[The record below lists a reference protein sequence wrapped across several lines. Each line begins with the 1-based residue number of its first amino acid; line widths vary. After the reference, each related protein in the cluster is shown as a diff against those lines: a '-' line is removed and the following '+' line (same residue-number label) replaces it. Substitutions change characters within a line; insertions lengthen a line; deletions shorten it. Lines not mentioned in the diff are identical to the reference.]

1 MTPIWM
7 TSLSER
13 EYRNLKDANGFP
25 IVSYSAISKYLREGF
40 EGYLH
45 LEDREETDS
54 LTFGSAVDTLITEGE
69 EQFNKKF
76 KVLDNNFTGKSK
88 EVLDC
93 VSTML
98 IERNKTIDAAIE
110 DDSIINCFYAAFVDV
125 DFYSNRTVESKL
137 RMFFTDGVIDSAVKE
152 YIKSKTEDDYTIISN
167 DTLEDVLKTVN
178 ALKYDKFIGIVFATD
193 DGLDRIYQAKFVTT
207 INGVE
212 YKFMFDLLIIDH
224 SHKVI
229 MPFDLKT
236 TSKPEYRFPES
247 FLKWRYDIQA
257 RLYCQGL
264 NQIVQHSREW
274 AGYKVKPMK
283 FIVVNKNSL
292 TPLMFEFED
301 SFTKGDIQ
309 YGNTVLEDP
318 FVVGNELNALIR
330 SKATLPPNIVKNG
343 INYLVQL
350 LKKTNE

>member
-1 MTPIWM
+1 MNPIWI
-7 TSLSER
+7 SLSEK
-13 EYRNLKDANGFP
+13 EYRNLKGADGFP
-25 IVSYSAISKYLREGF
+25 IISYSAISKYLREGF

-69 EQFNKKF
+69 EQFAKKF
-76 KVLDNNFTGKSK
+76 VTLDNVFTGKSK
-88 EVLDC
+88 EVLDH
-93 VSTML
+93 VAKSL
-98 IERNKTIDAAIE
+98 IESNMTLSRVTTLTHLFMDAFNAVE
-110 DDSIINCFYAAFVDV
+110 Y
-125 DFYSNRTVESKL
+125 YPNRTIESKL
-137 RMFFTDGVIDSAVKE
+137 KLFYNDGSLSEYAKVYLNAKTSQETSVISKE
-152 YIKSKTEDDYTIISN
+152 MLDEAR
-167 DTLEDVLKTVN
+167 KTVY

-274 AGYKVKPMK
+274 AGYKIKPMK

-343 INYLVQL
+343 INYLSQL
-350 LKKTNE
+350 LKKPNE

>member
-1 MTPIWM
+1 MNQIWI
-7 TSLSER
+7 SLSEK
-13 EYRNLKDANGFP
+13 EYRNLKGADGFP
-25 IVSYSAISKYLREGF
+25 IISYSAISKYLREGF

-45 LEDREETDS
+45 LEDREETNS

-69 EQFNKKF
+69 EQFAKKF
-76 KVLDNNFTGKSK
+76 VTLDNVFTGKSK
-88 EVLDC
+88 EVLDN
-93 VSTML
+93 VAKSL
-98 IERNKTIDAAIE
+98 IESNMTLSSVPALTPL
-110 DDSIINCFYAAFVDV
+110 FVDAFNAV
-125 DFYSNRTVESKL
+125 EYYPNRTFESKIKL
-137 RMFFTDGVIDSAVKE
+137 FCNYKGDSLSEYAKAYLNAKTSQETSVISKE
-152 YIKSKTEDDYTIISN
+152 MLDEAR
-167 DTLEDVLKTVN
+167 KTVY

-274 AGYKVKPMK
+274 AGYKIKPMK

-343 INYLVQL
+343 INYLSQL
-350 LKKTNE
+350 LKKPNE

>member
-1 MTPIWM
+1 MSPIWM
-7 TSLSER
+7 TSLSEQ

-25 IVSYSAISKYLREGF
+25 IISYSAISKYLREGF

-69 EQFNKKF
+69 EQFDKKF
-76 KVLDNNFTGKSK
+76 VTLDNVFTGKSK
-88 EVLDC
+88 EVIDY
-93 VSTML
+93 VAKNL
-98 IERNKTIDAAIE
+98 IESNMTLSRVPTLVPLFIDAFNALEYYPNRTFESKIKLFYNGDNLNE
-110 DDSIINCFYAAFVDV
+110 YAKTYLNVKTSQETSII
-125 DFYSNRTVESKL
+125 SKEML
-137 RMFFTDGVIDSAVKE
+137 
-152 YIKSKTEDDYTIISN
+152 DDAR
-167 DTLEDVLKTVN
+167 KTVY

-193 DGLDRIYQAKFVTT
+193 DGLDRIYQAKFRTT
-207 INGVE
+207 VDEVE

-224 SHKVI
+224 SHRVI
-229 MPFDLKT
+229 IPFDLKT
-236 TSKPEYRFPES
+236 TSKPEYKFPES
-247 FLKWRYDIQA
+247 FIKWRYDIQA

-309 YGNTVLEDP
+309 YENIILEDP
-318 FVVGNELNALIR
+318 FVIGKKLNSLIH
-330 SKATLPPNIVKNG
+330 SKITLPPNITKNG
-343 INYLVQL
+343 INYLGRL
-350 LKKTNE
+350 LSEPNE